1 MKRPPI
7 FIVMGV
13 SGCGKSTIGKL
24 LAAAFKFSFFDGDD
38 YHPKAN
44 VKKMSRGIPLNDG
57 DREGWLKG
65 LNALAKQYCKKGVVI
80 ACSALKQTYRENL
93 MKEIETQIEFVYLE
107 GSKDQILGRLEDR
120 KGHFMPPGLLDS
132 QFSTLEIPKNAIAV
146 SIQQAPDK
154 MVQKIIAQY
163 KIKKP

>member
-24 LAAAFKFSFFDGDD
+24 LAAAFKCSFFDGDD

-44 VKKMSRGIPLNDG
+44 VKKMSRGIPLNDR

-65 LNALAKQYCKKGVVI
+65 LNVLAKQYCEKGVVI
-80 ACSALKQTYRENL
+80 ACSALKQTYRDNL
-93 MKEIETQIEFVYLE
+93 MKEIEAQIEFVYLE
-107 GSKDQILGRLEDR
+107 GSKDQILRRLEDR

-132 QFSTLEIPKNAIAV
+132 QFSTLEIPNNAIAV

-154 MVQKIIAQY
+154 MVQKIIDQY